1 MSYFRSQR
9 LYLGLLVGA
18 TVFSYFV
25 INNNPAACFFG
36 VAAFICLFCFQ
47 QAEQTDSRFNDA
59 HRAIDELDMRT
70 SNRLDSLEAKIEEK
84 KTR

>member
-18 TVFSYFV
+18 TMFSLIV
-25 INNNPAACFFG
+25 IQNDDAACFFG
-36 VAAFICLFCFQ
+36 VVAFIYLFCFQ

-70 SNRLDSLEAKIEEK
+70 SNRLDSLEEK

>member
-18 TVFSYFV
+18 TVFSFFV
-25 INNNPAACFFG
+25 INNNSAACFFG
-36 VAAFICLFCFQ
+36 VVAFICLFCFQ
-47 QAEQTDSRFNDA
+47 QSEQTDSRFNDA

>member
-18 TVFSYFV
+18 SVFSFFV
-25 INNNPAACFFG
+25 IKNNPAACFFG

-70 SNRLDSLEAKIEEK
+70 SNRLDSLEEK

>member
-1 MSYFRSQR
+1 MSYFSSQR

-18 TVFSYFV
+18 TMFSLIV
-25 INNNPAACFFG
+25 IQNDTAACFFG

-70 SNRLDSLEAKIEEK
+70 SNRLDSLETK

>member
-18 TVFSYFV
+18 TVFSFFV
-25 INNNPAACFFG
+25 INNNSAACFFG
-36 VAAFICLFCFQ
+36 VASFICLFCFQ

-70 SNRLDSLEAKIEEK
+70 SNRLDSLETK

>member
-18 TVFSYFV
+18 TVFSFFV
-25 INNNPAACFFG
+25 INNNSAACFFG

-70 SNRLDSLEAKIEEK
+70 SNRLDSLETK

>member
-18 TVFSYFV
+18 TMFSLIV
-25 INNNPAACFFG
+25 IQNDTAACFFG
-36 VAAFICLFCFQ
+36 VVAFICLFCFQ
-47 QAEQTDSRFNDA
+47 QSEQTDRRFDDA

-70 SNRLDSLEAKIEEK
+70 SNRLDSLETK

>member
-9 LYLGLLVGA
+9 LYLSLFVGA
-18 TVFSYFV
+18 TVFCFFV
-25 INNNPAACFFG
+25 LNNNSAACFFG
-36 VAAFICLFCFQ
+36 VAAFVCLFCSQ

-59 HRAIDELDMRT
+59 HRAIDELDIRT
-70 SNRLDSLEAKIEEK
+70 SNRFDSLEAK

>member
-18 TVFSYFV
+18 SVFSFIV
-25 INNNPAACFFG
+25 IQNNPAACFFG
-36 VAAFICLFCFQ
+36 ITAFIYLFCFQ
-47 QAEQTDSRFNDA
+47 QTEQADSRFNDT

-70 SNRLDSLEAKIEEK
+70 SNRLDSLETK

>member
-18 TVFSYFV
+18 TVFSFFV
-25 INNNPAACFFG
+25 INNNSAACFFG

-70 SNRLDSLEAKIEEK
+70 SNRLDSLEAK